1 LTLIQLFF
9 DDDDKV
15 YLSTALRVPL
25 GERRPT
31 KLDCI
36 AVFGNEIDITTGR
49 NISRPIL
56 LRKPSTTIVSEG
68 SHIVKKD
75 GLYYLFTADGGTGD
89 LHQVWVSRSTSPMGP
104 YEAGPDCPIV
114 FNDQD
119 SLVRTTGHMDVVQD
133 ESGGWWGVLLATRP
147 QTDSKGVLLE
157 SHLGRETFL
166 VPMVWPKDG
175 WPVVNDRKTVST
187 VGSVVSGSI
196 AQQDPVRPW
205 RDDFD
210 QGMSRRPDI
219 RRSCSSS
226 PHTYAYSSGLI
237 LTETLSPGW
246 YHLRTPLKQDWD
258 LKSRRLTLYGNP
270 YTIDQQEC
278 PAALFRKQ
286 TAFTG
291 TWTTE
296 IDFVPDH
303 PSEEAGTTVYRSKY
317 AFMAA
322 GLRRSE
328 KGDGR
333 YAFLRWCDP
342 DTGEHQVRY
351 DIHNEKFYLRHG
363 VELNKGLSGL
373 SDRRNVGT

>member
-1 LTLIQLFF
+1 
-9 DDDDKV
+9 
-15 YLSTALRVPL
+15 
-25 GERRPT
+25 
-31 KLDCI
+31 
-36 AVFGNEIDITTGR
+36 
-49 NISRPIL
+49 
-56 LRKPSTTIVSEG
+56 
-68 SHIVKKD
+68 
-75 GLYYLFTADGGTGD
+75 
-89 LHQVWVSRSTSPMGP
+89 MGP

-119 SLVRTTGHMDVVQD
+119 SSVRTTGHMDVVED
-133 ESGGWWGVLLATRP
+133 ETGGWWGVLLATRP
-147 QTDSKGVLLE
+147 QTDSKGVSLE

-166 VPMVWPKDG
+166 VPMVWPKG
-175 WPVVNDRKTVST
+175 AWPVVNDRDIVST
-187 VGSVVSGSI
+187 VGSVSSGSI
-196 AQQDPVRPW
+196 AKQDPVQPW

-210 QGMSRRPDI
+210 QGMSSPSDI
-219 RRSCSSS
+219 RRGYR
-226 PHTYAYSSGLI
+226 PGRNAHANLSGLV
-237 LTETLSPGW
+237 LTETLSLGW

-296 IDFVPDH
+296 IDFVPH
-303 PSEEAGTTVYRSKY
+303 YPGEEAGTTVYWSKY

-328 KGDGR
+328 DGDGR
-333 YAFLRWCDP
+333 YAFLRWYDP

-351 DIHNEKFYLRHG
+351 LAHDKQSSCITT
-363 VELNKGLSGL
+363 VS
-373 SDRRNVGT
+373 

>member
-1 LTLIQLFF
+1 M
-9 DDDDKV
+9 
-15 YLSTALRVPL
+15 
-25 GERRPT
+25 
-31 KLDCI
+31 
-36 AVFGNEIDITTGR
+36 GR
-49 NISRPIL
+49 NLSRPVL
-56 LRKPSTTIVSEG
+56 LRKPSTTNVSEG

-147 QTDSKGVLLE
+147 QTDTKGVLLE

-166 VPMVWPKDG
+166 VPMVWPKGG
-175 WPVVNDRKTVST
+175 WPIVNDRKIVST
-187 VGSVVSGSI
+187 VGSVVDGSI
-196 AQQDPVRPW
+196 AKQDPVRPW

-210 QGMSRRPDI
+210 KGMSRRSHI
-219 RRSCSSS
+219 RRGCCSG
-226 PHTYAYSSGLI
+226 PTTYTDSSGLI
-237 LTETLSPGW
+237 LTDTLLLGW
-246 YHLRTPLKQDWD
+246 YHLRTPIKQDWN

-296 IDFVPDH
+296 IDFVPDY
-303 PSEEAGTTVYRSKY
+303 SGEEAGTTVYWSKY

-328 KGDGR
+328 DGDGR
-333 YAFLRWCDP
+333 YAFLRWYDP
-342 DTGEHQVRY
+342 DTGEHQVR
-351 DIHNEKFYLRHG
+351 
-363 VELNKGLSGL
+363 
-373 SDRRNVGT
+373 